1 MANLQV
7 APGISEAALIELKS
21 YNVALPMGTLAIG
34 VDNIHHDVF
43 LSPRFSQAA
52 RDYLF
57 NLIRL
62 SASANFFSGIEL
74 RDTQPIDAAAF
85 RKILTEVMQ
94 SSLTQAKFRKNIEID
109 ILFRLALLKFLS
121 LEIGNQFV
129 SLVQEGKEWVRQRGE
144 QFERSQQA
152 HVIKARLS
160 ELQSQRRV
168 VIRAVGQQ
176 IAQVLAD
183 VEDSVICKARRAL
196 FGEDFAPFYEILKNR
211 LVFLDGGKDDVHFL
225 DNYVLLGNYVRDPD
239 RFEAVDAVFQEFLRE
254 AGVAIGRD
262 PASAEASDAHNA
274 LLSSAQA
281 LRHEIAALEEQREG
295 LRKKIEGGG
304 FFTKLLNSGD
314 PSELKS
320 SLEQTEATLKQK
332 SLAIEELGPQLD
344 AAKQQLDFFAKDYS
358 GRLGDY
364 LNSPDNAKLL
374 FDASLT
380 LDGAAPLRA
389 RLLSELLARLEQAE
403 ILYPMLASYE
413 IRSLAPSYSP
423 PVHLQQLRKAV
434 VSKDEMKVVE
444 QLIKQV
450 PARRLTLKPIEELSK
465 KIRRY
470 NREEL
475 HALVLR
481 FAFDFFRLHRDLR
494 DAEHVAA
501 CMERLS
507 LLTTE
512 KSRELSRMNNRLYE
526 CLLQDEAKPLHD
538 LVVSHVIIKT
548 DVRGSTKMTQDLL
561 ARGLSPASHFSLNLH
576 EPVKKLLDKYDAKK
590 VFIEGDAIILA
601 IFETES
607 TRSYARPVARACI
620 LSRQI
625 LNVCNSYNDRAADS
639 QLPPLELGIGVAFQG
654 SAPTYWT
661 DGESRIMISKA
672 LNLSDRLS
680 GCAKLA
686 KRLLTGQKS
695 HFSVFQ
701 FLTALEGAS
710 AEELDEFL
718 VRFNMNGIELNEE
731 GFEKLS
737 EEINLEKVEMQLD
750 MPWSVTD
757 SKTKVLGAGNI
768 VAPENMSAHSP
779 IAHALLPVQPVPAD
793 PAANGDR
800 SVKKQTLRDSQFT
813 DHGSRGTDHGSRS
826 TPHPETT
833 TLYYGEVPLGDSV
846 ELLVMRK
853 ALARELRPDG
863 SIGSPSSHPYYEVC
877 TSPALHTLVAALI
890 RSQQAVPSPA

>member
-7 APGISEAALIELKS
+7 APGVSEAALIELKS
-21 YNVALPMGTLAIG
+21 YSVALPMGTLSIG
-34 VDNIHHDVF
+34 VDNVHHDVF

-57 NLIRL
+57 NLIRQ
-62 SASANFFSGIEL
+62 STSANFFSGIEL
-74 RDTQPIDAAAF
+74 RDTLPIDAAAF
-85 RKILTEVMQ
+85 RKILTEVMH

-109 ILFRLALLKFLS
+109 ILLRLALIKFLS
-121 LEIGNQFV
+121 LEIANQFL

-168 VIRAVGQQ
+168 VVRAVGQQ
-176 IAQVLAD
+176 IAQVLTD
-183 VEDSVICKARRAL
+183 IEESVISKARRAL
-196 FGEDFAPFYEILKNR
+196 FGEDFAPLYEILKNR
-211 LVFLDGGKDDVHFL
+211 LVFLDGGKDDVYFL
-225 DNYVLLGNYVRDPD
+225 ENYVLLGNYVRDPD
-239 RFEAVDAVFQEFLRE
+239 RFEAVDELFQDFLRE

-262 PASAEASDAHNA
+262 PASSEAAETHNA
-274 LLSSAQA
+274 LLGAAQS
-281 LRHEIAALEEQREG
+281 LRAEVAALEEQREA
-295 LRKKIEGGG
+295 LRKKLDGGS
-304 FFTKLLNSGD
+304 FLSKFLATGD
-314 PSELKS
+314 PAELKS
-320 SLEQTEATLKQK
+320 ALDQAEAALKQK
-332 SLAIEELGPQLD
+332 SLRLEELGPQLD
-344 AAKQQLDFFAKDYS
+344 AAKQQLDFLAKDYS

-364 LNSPDNAKLL
+364 LNAPDNAKLL
-374 FDASLT
+374 FDPAAQDSL
-380 LDGAAPLRA
+380 APLRA
-389 RLLSELLARLEQAE
+389 RLLTELLDRLEQAE
-403 ILYPMLASYE
+403 ILYPILASYE
-413 IRSLAPSYSP
+413 IRSIAAHYSP
-423 PVHLQQLRKAV
+423 PVHLQQLRKAI
-434 VSKDEMKVVE
+434 VSKEEMKAVE
-444 QLIKQV
+444 QLIRQV

-470 NREEL
+470 SREEL
-475 HALVLR
+475 HAFVFR
-481 FAFDFFRLHRDLR
+481 FACDFLRLHRDLR

-512 KSRELSRMNNRLYE
+512 KSRDLSRLNNRLYE
-526 CLLQDEAKPLHD
+526 CLLQDEARPLHD

-561 ARGLSPASHFSLNLH
+561 SRGLSPASHFSLNLH

-625 LNVCNSYNDRAADS
+625 LHVCNSYNDRAATS
-639 QLPPLELGIGVAFQG
+639 QLPPLELGIGVAFQC

-686 KRLLTGQKS
+686 KRLLAGQKS

-737 EEINLEKVEMQLD
+737 EEISLETIQTKLD
-750 MPWSVTD
+750 YPWSKDEV
-757 SKTKVLGAGNI
+757 
-768 VAPENMSAHSP
+768 
-779 IAHALLPVQPVPAD
+779 
-793 PAANGDR
+793 
-800 SVKKQTLRDSQFT
+800 
-813 DHGSRGTDHGSRS
+813 
-826 TPHPETT
+826 
-833 TLYYGEVPLGDSV
+833 TLYYGEVPMGESV
-846 ELLVMRK
+846 EILVLRK
-853 ALARELRPDG
+853 GVARELLPDG
-863 SIGSPSSHPYYEVC
+863 KIGKGSDHNYYEVC
-877 TSPALHTLVAALI
+877 TNPGLYELVAALK
-890 RSQQAVPSPA
+890 RSQSVGFEATRA